1 MEGDPVDG
9 DRPKDVG
16 SEEEVQLRPQ
26 GNDECPG
33 GGSPHEDSD
42 GQDAHGQ
49 MPQRVRR
56 QGHVVGASRP
66 VAQRRQPPR
75 LAKNKGKKST
85 QKSNRQKQETKQLLH
100 FSCFAVTNIKMG
112 SCSCA
117 RSLSFTYQGFVRVNC

>member
-9 DRPKDVG
+9 DRLKVVG
-16 SEEEVQLRPQ
+16 SDEEVQLRPQ
-26 GNDECPG
+26 GNDEGPG

-56 QGHVVGASRP
+56 QGPLVGASRP

-85 QKSNRQKQETKQLLH
+85 WMGRKKRQSRHCNSDVLQ
-100 FSCFAVTNIKMG
+100 
-112 SCSCA
+112 
-117 RSLSFTYQGFVRVNC
+117 